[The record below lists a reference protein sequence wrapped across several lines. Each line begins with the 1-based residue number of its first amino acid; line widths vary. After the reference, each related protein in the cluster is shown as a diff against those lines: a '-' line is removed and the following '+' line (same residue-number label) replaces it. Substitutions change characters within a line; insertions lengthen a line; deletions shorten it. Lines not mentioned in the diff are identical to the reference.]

1 MGNAADIGAHWTC
14 WPSAIFSNALV
25 DLVHD
30 IKLTKWTLCIFLQVV
45 FNVLSILIGDAVL
58 VGLKPVIDLV
68 CQDVNLEEG
77 LLSGQVLVDL
87 FILEVT

>member
-1 MGNAADIGAHWTC
+1 
-14 WPSAIFSNALV
+14 
-25 DLVHD
+25 
-30 IKLTKWTLCIFLQVV
+30 
-45 FNVLSILIGDAVL
+45 LIGDAVL

-77 LLSGQVLVDL
+77 LLSRQVLVDL